1 MKKMM
6 VGVLVSS
13 LLAATAPLYAESA
26 GVTEP
31 ALSSESVRSSIE
43 RAIVRVD
50 AGAQEPLP
58 APHPLSVS
66 VRRQYA
72 SANASPAAA
81 GGAQAVPAV
90 SGGGGG
96 HSLATILT
104 LVGTAV
110 SVGGAIYYL
119 KVLKKATSQM
129 PSN

>member
-26 GVTEP
+26 SVTEP

-50 AGAQEPLP
+50 AGVQEPLP

-90 SGGGGG
+90 NGGGG

-110 SVGGAIYYL
+110 SVGGAIYYM
-119 KVLKKATSQM
+119 KVIKKATSQV

>member
-26 GVTEP
+26 SVTEQ

-50 AGAQEPLP
+50 AGVQEPLP

-81 GGAQAVPAV
+81 GGAQVPAV
-90 SGGGGG
+90 SGGGG

-110 SVGGAIYYL
+110 SVGGAIYYM
-119 KVLKKATSQM
+119 KVIKKATSGV

>member
-26 GVTEP
+26 SVTDP

-58 APHPLSVS
+58 APRPLSVS

-72 SANASPAAA
+72 SANAAPAAA
-81 GGAQAVPAV
+81 GGAQAVPAA
-90 SGGGGG
+90 SGGGG

-110 SVGGAIYYL
+110 SVGGAIYYM
-119 KVLKKATSQM
+119 KVIKKATSQV

>member
-26 GVTEP
+26 SVTEP

-58 APHPLSVS
+58 APRPLSVS

-72 SANASPAAA
+72 SANAAPAAA
-81 GGAQAVPAV
+81 GGAQAVPAA
-90 SGGGGG
+90 SGGGG

-110 SVGGAIYYL
+110 SVGGAIYYM
-119 KVLKKATSQM
+119 KVLKKATSQV

>member
-26 GVTEP
+26 SVTDP

-50 AGAQEPLP
+50 AGVQEPLP

-81 GGAQAVPAV
+81 GGAQVPAV
-90 SGGGGG
+90 SGGGG

-110 SVGGAIYYL
+110 SVGGAIYYM
-119 KVLKKATSQM
+119 KVIKKATSGV

>member
-13 LLAATAPLYAESA
+13 LLAAAAPLYAESA
-26 GVTEP
+26 SVTEP

-43 RAIVRVD
+43 RAIVQVD

-90 SGGGGG
+90 SGGGG

-110 SVGGAIYYL
+110 SVGGAIYYM
-119 KVLKKATSQM
+119 KVIKKATSQV

>member
-26 GVTEP
+26 SVTEP

-58 APHPLSVS
+58 APRPLSVS

-72 SANASPAAA
+72 SANAAPAAA
-81 GGAQAVPAV
+81 GGAQAVPAA
-90 SGGGGG
+90 SGGGG

-110 SVGGAIYYL
+110 SVGGAIYYM
-119 KVLKKATSQM
+119 KVIKKATSGV

>member
-6 VGVLVSS
+6 VGVLVGS

-26 GVTEP
+26 SITEP

-43 RAIVRVD
+43 RAVVRVD

-81 GGAQAVPAV
+81 GGAQVPAV
-90 SGGGGG
+90 SGGGG

-110 SVGGAIYYL
+110 SIGGAVYYM
-119 KVLKKATSQM
+119 KVLKKATSQV